1 MGHRRSQLH
10 VPLHRVSG
18 IHSLLSSPTALFAL
32 VLSLS
37 SMLSIPLFLPFFHT
51 PEAPRDLSRERQ

>member
-1 MGHRRSQLH
+1 MFLSTE
-10 VPLHRVSG
+10 
-18 IHSLLSSPTALFAL
+18 SLEFILSSPAPLPCFAL